1 MQNESWLIKCANKGC
16 RNWYRTHLPTKHISE
31 EQIHYGFNEDGTARQ
46 EGVTAMFDRHNAAA
60 IIDPKSAERIIVL
73 GDIHG
78 DLSAFRHGMSLRKAG
93 DLIIF
98 LGDYADRGPHGVE
111 VIEAVD
117 ALLKRLPGQ
126 IIALKGNHE
135 DYTQAGAPTFS
146 PCTLVDEAG
155 DKRGSW
161 ETFFPFFSA
170 FVLQLFLSAILPG
183 RALFIHGGIHG
194 NVRGAADLAD
204 PDSHTVNSL
213 LWSDPGSRK
222 GSQPGPRGV
231 GELFGSDVSASVLDS
246 LGVAHLIRGQQ
257 PRKAISGQV
266 FEHDGRMITTS
277 CTSIYGGR
285 AFALI
290 LDVKEWPNSPDDFAD
305 AVHFLS

>member
-1 MQNESWLIKCANKGC
+1 
-16 RNWYRTHLPTKHISE
+16 
-31 EQIHYGFNEDGTARQ
+31 
-46 EGVTAMFDRHNAAA
+46 MFDRHNAAA
-60 IIDPKSAERIIVL
+60 VIDAESAERIIVL

-78 DLSAFRHGMSLRKAG
+78 DLSAFRRGMSLRKTG

-135 DYTQAGAPTFS
+135 DYTQAGTPAFS
-146 PCTLVDEAG
+146 PCTLVDEAR

-161 ETFFPFFSA
+161 ESFFPFFSS
-170 FVLQLFLSAILPG
+170 FVQQLFLSAILPG
-183 RALFIHGGIHG
+183 KALFIHGGIHG
-194 NVRGAADLAD
+194 NMQAAADLAN

-213 LWSDPGSRK
+213 LWSDPGSRR
-222 GSQPGPRGV
+222 GSRPGPRGI
-231 GELFGSDVSASVLDS
+231 GEVFGSDVSASVLDR
-246 LGVAHLIRGQQ
+246 LGLKHLIRGHE
-257 PRKAISGQV
+257 PRKAIGGPF
-266 FEHDGRMITTS
+266 FEHEGRVITTS

-285 AFALI
+285 AFSLI
-290 LDVKEWPNSPDDFAD
+290 LDTREWPNSPDDFAD